1 MLPVINTTISPPH
14 PTSQLTSL
22 CWMNSCESASAR
34 RSSSCCC
41 SHNASFLCSS
51 SSHKHLAV
59 FSPSNSS
66 LRRSSHHWRIYRTL
80 YIFSRTENQTP
91 FIQSNIFYVKQC
103 RRDPEQANAGDHT
116 CCLFI
121 HLELLLLWL
130 HEHEQTVLRISSSA
144 CHSFRYLP
152 EANLTTLTSL
162 LCHATIRLTVLIY
175 QEV

>member
-1 MLPVINTTISPPH
+1 MLDVHPPAAVATMLLSYVLPPH
-14 PTSQLTSL
+14 INILQFSH
-22 CWMNSCESASAR
+22 SATLHCGDPATTGE
-34 RSSSCCC
+34 
-41 SHNASFLCSS
+41 H
-51 SSHKHLAV
+51 
-59 FSPSNSS
+59 
-66 LRRSSHHWRIYRTL
+66 RTL

-103 RRDPEQANAGDHT
+103 RGNPEQANAGDHT

-162 LCHATIRLTVLIY
+162 LCHATIRLTALIY